1 MTRHAVISGSGI
13 AGPALAH
20 QLAARGWRTTVLERF
35 QQARSEGQNVDVR
48 GAAREVVRRMG
59 VEADVRAANT
69 GEVGMRFV
77 DADGAPVASFPMGGP
92 GESDGP
98 TAELEILRGELSRIL
113 IEHTRETTD
122 YRFGTQIAD
131 LTDRGDHVSVALND
145 GSSVDADV
153 VVIAEGLRST
163 SRRFVT
169 PTQVNDLGMYFAYVT
184 VPRLAGDDQWW
195 NWQHAPGSLAVHV
208 RPDNLGTARAVL
220 TFISDVR
227 GLEDLDRSDQVA
239 ILRRTFADVGGLAP
253 RVLAELDDA
262 PLYFD
267 ALGQVSSSQ
276 WTKGRVA
283 LLGDAAYTNATFGGG
298 GTSLGLIGAYVLA
311 GELSRGD
318 DDGAALVRY
327 EQLMRPHVETTA
339 PQSIMK
345 TVRRANPR
353 TEGGI
358 RALHTAARVAA
369 GPVGRGAMKLAGKR
383 LVRVAADDLRLPDYP
398 DAVVQ
403 RAG

>member
-20 QLAARGWRTTVLERF
+20 QLTARGWRTTVLERF
-35 QQARSEGQNVDVR
+35 PQARSEGQNVDVR
-48 GAAREVVRRMG
+48 GTAREVVRRMG
-59 VEADVRAANT
+59 IEADVRAANT

-77 DADGAPVASFPMGGP
+77 DSDGSPAASFPMGGP

-113 IEHTRETTD
+113 IEHTRNDTD
-122 YRFGTQIAD
+122 YRFGTRIAD
-131 LTDRGDHVSVALND
+131 LTDHGDHVTAALDD
-145 GSSVDADV
+145 GTNVDADV

-195 NWQHAPGSLAVHV
+195 NWQQAPGNLAVHV
-208 RPDNLGTARAVL
+208 RPDNLGTSRAVL

-227 GLEDLDRSDQVA
+227 GLEDLRRADQVA

-262 PLYFD
+262 PMYFD
-267 ALGQVSSSQ
+267 ALGQVSSSR
-276 WTKGRVA
+276 WTRGRVA

-318 DDGAALVRY
+318 DHPAALQRY
-327 EQLMRPHVETTA
+327 EHLMRPHVETAA
-339 PQSIMK
+339 PQAVMK

-353 TEGGI
+353 TAAGI
-358 RALHTAARVAA
+358 RALHTVARVAA

-383 LVRVAADDLRLPDYP
+383 LVRVAADDLRLPEYP
-398 DAVVQ
+398 DAVVP
-403 RAG
+403 RVG

>member
-1 MTRHAVISGSGI
+1 MGI
-13 AGPALAH
+13 
-20 QLAARGWRTTVLERF
+20 
-35 QQARSEGQNVDVR
+35 D
-48 GAAREVVRRMG
+48 
-59 VEADVRAANT
+59 ADVRAAGT

-77 DADGAPVASFPMGGP
+77 AADGSAVASFPMGGP

-113 IEHTRETTD
+113 IEHTRETTE

-131 LTDRGDHVSVALND
+131 LTDRDDHVTVALDD
-145 GSSVDADV
+145 GSTVDADV
-153 VVIAEGLRST
+153 VVVAEGLRST

-169 PTQVNDLGMYFAYVT
+169 PSQVNDLGMYFAYVT
-184 VPRLAGDDQWW
+184 VPRQATDDQWW

-208 RPDNLGTARAVL
+208 RPDNLGTSRAIM

-227 GLEDLDRSDQVA
+227 GLEDLDRADQVA

-262 PLYFD
+262 LLYFD

-276 WTKGRVA
+276 WTRGRVA

-318 DDGAALVRY
+318 DDRAALLRY

-339 PQSIMK
+339 PQSVMK
-345 TVRRANPR
+345 TIRRANPR

-358 RALHTAARVAA
+358 RALHAGARVAA

-398 DAVVQ
+398 DTVVQ
-403 RAG
+403 RAV